1 MSYPSIILAKKANLF
16 TGIRHTQANLPQ
28 PNEAG
33 GRVTKGQIAFRIYV
47 GLINEDL
54 PKKTK
59 T

>member
-16 TGIRHTQANLPQ
+16 TSIRHTQANLHQ

-33 GRVTKGQIAFRIYV
+33 GRVTKGQIAFRIYAGV
-47 GLINEDL
+47 INEDV